1 MLTLAEMAQA
11 RRDLASAGK
20 KVVLTNGC
28 FDLLHVGHISYLEQ
42 AAGLGDVLIVALN
55 SDGSVRRLKGEQRP
69 LVPESE
75 RAQILAALECV
86 DFVVVFE
93 EDTPERVYAT
103 LRPDLLVKGGDWKP
117 DQLPG
122 REIIT
127 GYGGKVVILPYRE
140 GFSTT
145 GLVDRILGA
154 APPRK

>member
-42 AAGLGDVLIVALN
+42 AAGLGDALIVALN
-55 SDGSVRRLKGEQRP
+55 SDSSVRRLKGEQRP

-75 RAQILAALECV
+75 RAQVLAALECV

-93 EDTPERVYAT
+93 EDTPERVYAA
-103 LRPDLLVKGGDWKP
+103 LRPDVLVKGGDWKP